1 MALWNLY
8 QEMNIRALRGG
19 ANLDRSFN
27 DDRHAQQRDRA
38 EDLDERIDRLLLLTE
53 AMWELLSK
61 HLGFTDEHLA
71 HMVATIDHRDGHLD
85 NRAARPARRC
95 QACES
100 AVPADRPTCQFCGV
114 EVPGSSLFDQT

>member
-61 HLGFTDEHLA
+61 HLGFTD
-71 HMVATIDHRDGHLD
+71 HRDGHLD
-85 NRAARPARRC
+85 NRVARPARRC